1 MSARED
7 DPKRDTG
14 HDTERDPALDAAWRE
29 ASRETPPA
37 ALDDAI
43 RAAARHELGEVG
55 AAPRRSRDKHW
66 WYPLAAAA
74 TVAVIAVGLLQ
85 LTPPDQVAPT
95 VAEKPAAPTAA
106 QRDPAAA
113 PAVRSDTAVAPA
125 ESIAAPTQKDARAEQ
140 PARSSGSIATFPQ
153 PAPRTKI
160 ETQPMDQLARAGPGA
175 ASGSVAPS
183 APPAS
188 APAPRGEPFP
198 ATPPVAAAAPQ
209 REAAASEERQMRV
222 QTAMARS
229 ASNEAAKPKQAAARS
244 AEDWIKLIRDLRA
257 EGKTAEAAKELAAFR
272 EAYGERADSLLP
284 QDLRDFKPPE
294 PAGAK

>member
-7 DPKRDTG
+7 HTK
-14 HDTERDPALDAAWRE
+14 HDAERDPALDAAWRE
-29 ASRETPPA
+29 ASREQPPA

-43 RAAARHELGEVG
+43 RAAARREVG
-55 AAPRRSRDKHW
+55 AAPRRPRDKHW

-85 LTPPDQVAPT
+85 LSSTERVTPI
-95 VAEKPAAPTAA
+95 VAEKPTAPAPA
-106 QRDPAAA
+106 QREPSAA
-113 PAVRSDTAVAPA
+113 PAMRSDTAVAPA
-125 ESIAAPTQKDARAEQ
+125 EPIVAPAKKDARAEP
-140 PARSSGSIATFPQ
+140 PARSGGSIAAFPQ

-160 ETQPMDQLARAGPGA
+160 ETQPMDQLARAEPGT
-175 ASGSVAPS
+175 ASGSIAPP

-198 ATPPVAAAAPQ
+198 ATPPAAAAAPQ

-222 QTAMARS
+222 QTAMTRS
-229 ASNEAAKPKQAAARS
+229 ASDEAAKPKQAATRS
-244 AEDWIKLIRDLRA
+244 VEDWIKLIRDLRT
-257 EGKTAEAAKELAAFR
+257 EGKTAEAGKELAAFR
-272 EAYGERADSLLP
+272 DAFGERADSLLP
-284 QDLRDFKPPE
+284 QDLREFKPPE